1 MKYRLL
7 IVERPEGWQPKDWDE
22 VPLFFVIHE
31 HQDELV
37 SKSRSVGAMFGF
49 NSAALHAKDCRLW
62 MVRLPASRMMKD

>member
-22 VPLFFVIHE
+22 VPLFSVIHE
-31 HQDELV
+31 HKDELF
-37 SKSRSVGAMFGF
+37 SKAGAIGAMFGY
-49 NSAALHAKDCRLW
+49 NTGAMHAAESQTW